1 MDQQKSQSRRQLDK
15 GQACYNCR
23 LRCDSVRPICGPCAR
38 FGGGALE
45 DCEYTAESGIARSQ
59 VLEEQ
64 ISIIESRIQQLE
76 QPNENQA
83 SVGLHNPYQSSYG
96 SLALTNPQPQAGP
109 SGSRSQ
115 PPPTLI
121 AQPSG
126 EGSPPEFYSDI
137 VSLNISLP
145 TPTIKSILTLHR
157 VDNFLRRASQIGFFL
172 NTQMFDSISS
182 RAALSQIVCP
192 ALIDAI
198 CLWGSHLSHSDALSS
213 QTTTLLPEALR
224 SAAMSLSNQ
233 RNPNTVIQTIQAE
246 ALLAQYFFRNAR
258 ILEGKYHASTAVSI
272 ALSSGFHKI
281 RSANTQS
288 NAPQS
293 LTGYPPTAE
302 EEGERI
308 NAFWAVLMLNNTW
321 LAADGSPGDVSYAIV
336 DTPWPLDIELYS
348 QTHLQPSH
356 SSSTVE
362 NFLTNVPDHA
372 TSLVALHAKA
382 AIVFD
387 QACRL
392 ATQFTET
399 MNHTNQPNNHR
410 AEYSRLHQ
418 VIESLKE
425 ALPPIS
431 SSEVESQSLLLVIY
445 SFVHTATIQLNNPFR
460 LHFDFSRSRAINA
473 AIAIVDCMRQ
483 SNLPEFGYID
493 AIVGTLW
500 MAASQVFMT
509 ELSQARYNSGSSRQN
524 VQQFRQGVETI
535 LAAMSVFSDCQM
547 IGMQLDTARRN
558 YAAIRN

>member
-23 LRCDSVRPICGPCAR
+23 RRKVRCDSVRPICGPCAR

-115 PPPTLI
+115 RNLLVKPRPPNFTRTL
-121 AQPSG
+121 
-126 EGSPPEFYSDI
+126 
-137 VSLNISLP
+137 
-145 TPTIKSILTLHR
+145 

-172 NTQMFDSISS
+172 NPQMFNSISS

-233 RNPNTVIQTIQAE
+233 RNPNTVIQTVQAE

-281 RSANTQS
+281 RSANTPS

-336 DTPWPLDIELYS
+336 DTPWPLDIEMYS
-348 QTHLQPSH
+348 PTHLQPSH

-362 NFLTNVPDHA
+362 NFLTHVPDHA

-425 ALPPIS
+425 VLPPIS
-431 SSEVESQSLLLVIY
+431 SSEVDSQSLLLVIY

-547 IGMQLDTARRN
+547 IGK
-558 YAAIRN
+558 

>member
-1 MDQQKSQSRRQLDK
+1 MDQQKSPSRRQLNK

-23 LRCDSVRPICGPCAR
+23 LKCDSVRPICGPCAR
-38 FGGGALE
+38 FVGGGLE

-64 ISIIESRIQQLE
+64 ISIIESRIQELE
-76 QPNENQA
+76 KPNENRA
-83 SVGLHNPYQSSYG
+83 SVGLHNPYQPSYSPLG
-96 SLALTNPQPQAGP
+96 FTNPQSQAGP

-115 PPPTLI
+115 PPPTMI
-121 AQPSG
+121 AQPR
-126 EGSPPEFYSDI
+126 PPNF
-137 VSLNISLP
+137 
-145 TPTIKSILTLHR
+145 TRTL
-157 VDNFLRRASQIGFFL
+157 VDSFLRHASQIGFFL
-172 NTQMFDSISS
+172 NPEMFNSISS
-182 RAALSQIVCP
+182 RASLSQIACP

-198 CLWGSHLSHSDALSS
+198 CLWGSHLSHSEALSS

-224 SAAMSLSNQ
+224 SAATSLSNQ

-281 RSANTQS
+281 RSANIQS
-288 NAPQS
+288 NPPQS
-293 LTGYPPTAE
+293 PTGYPPTAQ

-308 NAFWAVLMLNNTW
+308 NAFWAVLTLNNTW

-336 DTPWPLDIELYS
+336 DTPWPLDIEMYS
-348 QTHLQPSH
+348 QTHTQPSN

-372 TSLVALHAKA
+372 TALVALHAKA

-387 QACRL
+387 QAYRL
-392 ATQFTET
+392 ATQFTES
-399 MNHTNQPNNHR
+399 MNRTNQPNNHC

-418 VIESLKE
+418 VIEFLKQ

-431 SSEVESQSLLLVIY
+431 SSEVNSKSLLLVIH
-445 SFVHTATIQLNNPFR
+445 SFVHAATIQLNNPFR
-460 LHFDFSRSRAINA
+460 LHFDISRSRAINA
-473 AIAIVDCMRQ
+473 AISIVDCMRQ
-483 SNLPEFGYID
+483 TNLPTVGYID

-509 ELSQARYNSGSSRQN
+509 ELSQARHNPGSSRQN
-524 VQQFRQGVETI
+524 VQQFRQAVETI
-535 LAAMSVFSDCQM
+535 LAAMSVFSDCRM
-547 IGMQLDTARRN
+547 IELQLETAQRN
-558 YAAIRN
+558 YAAVRNH